1 VWQGRHVVVTGGAGA
16 LGTAVVTAFAD
27 AGAVVHVPVRGA
39 SVPATGADL
48 RVQMVGGID
57 LTDEAAVTAFYAALP
72 DGLWASVHL
81 AGGFAM
87 APLTETSLAD
97 LRGQLDINLVTTF
110 LCCREAV
117 RRFRRRGAG
126 QAQGEQGGRLVNVAS
141 RAALQPEKGKAAY
154 SVAKAGV
161 VALTTSLAE
170 ELRAEGIA
178 VNAVAPGT
186 IDTAANRAAMP
197 GADATRFVPPDQ
209 IADVIVYLA
218 SPASR
223 AVSGA
228 IVPVYGR
235 S

>member
-1 VWQGRHVVVTGGAGA
+1 VTGGAGA
-16 LGTAVVTAFAD
+16 LGMAVVAAFAD

-39 SVPATGADL
+39 SAPAPGADV
-48 RVQMVGGID
+48 RVHMVGGID
-57 LTDEAAVTAFYAALP
+57 LTDETAVAAFYAALP

-117 RRFRRRGAG
+117 RRFRRRSAG
-126 QAQGEQGGRLVNVAS
+126 PGQSGGEGGRLVNVAS

-154 SVAKAGV
+154 TAAKAAV
-161 VALTTSLAE
+161 VSLTTSLAE
-170 ELRAEGIA
+170 ELRGEGIA

-197 GADATRFVPPDQ
+197 GADATRFVPPAQ

-223 AVSGA
+223 VVSGA

>member
-1 VWQGRHVVVTGGAGA
+1 VTGGAGA
-16 LGTAVVTAFAD
+16 LGAAVVTAFAD

-39 SVPATGADL
+39 SVPAAGADL

-72 DGLWASVHL
+72 DELWASVHL

-87 APLTETSLAD
+87 APLAETSLAD

-126 QAQGEQGGRLVNVAS
+126 QGQADLGRLVNVAS

-161 VALTTSLAE
+161 VSLTTSLAE

-178 VNAVAPGT
+178 VNAVAPGI

-197 GADATRFVPPDQ
+197 GADATRFVPPAQ

-223 AVSGA
+223 VVSGA

>member
-1 VWQGRHVVVTGGAGA
+1 VTGGAGA

-39 SVPATGADL
+39 SASAAGADL

-97 LRGQLDINLVTTF
+97 LRGQLDMNLVTTF

-126 QAQGEQGGRLVNVAS
+126 QGDQGGRLVNVAS

-154 SVAKAGV
+154 TVAKAGV
-161 VALTTSLAE
+161 VSLTTSLAE

-197 GADATRFVPPDQ
+197 GADVTRFVPPAR

-218 SPASR
+218 SPASSV
-223 AVSGA
+223 VSGA

>member
-1 VWQGRHVVVTGGAGA
+1 MTGGAGA
-16 LGTAVVTAFAD
+16 LGTSVVAAFAD
-27 AGAVVHVPVRGA
+27 AGAVVHVPVRGP
-39 SVPATGADL
+39 SNPAGGADL
-48 RVQMVGGID
+48 RVHTVGGVD
-57 LTDEAAVTAFYAALP
+57 LTDEAAVVEFYAGLP
-72 DGLWASVHL
+72 DALWASVHL

-97 LRGQLDINLVTTF
+97 LRAQLDINLVTTF

-117 RRFRRRGAG
+117 RRFRRRGT
-126 QAQGEQGGRLVNVAS
+126 GEGGRLVNVAS

-154 SVAKAGV
+154 SAAKAGV
-161 VALTTSLAE
+161 VSLTTSLAE

-178 VNAVAPGT
+178 VNDVAPGT

-197 GADATRFVPPDQ
+197 GADATRFVPAPQ

-218 SPASR
+218 SPANR
-223 AVSGA
+223 VVSGA

>member
-1 VWQGRHVVVTGGAGA
+1 VAGGAGA
-16 LGTAVVTAFAD
+16 LGTSVVAAFAD
-27 AGAVVHVPVRGA
+27 AGAMVHVPVRGP
-39 SVPATGADL
+39 SKPAAGADL
-48 RVQMVGGID
+48 RVHVVGGVD
-57 LTDEAAVTAFYAALP
+57 LTDEAAVVAFYAGLP
-72 DGLWASVHL
+72 DALWASVHL

-87 APLTETSLAD
+87 APLTETSLGD
-97 LRGQLDINLVTTF
+97 LRAQLDINLVTTF

-117 RRFRRRGAG
+117 RRIRRRGDREGG
-126 QAQGEQGGRLVNVAS
+126 QLVNVAS

-154 SVAKAGV
+154 SAAKAGV
-161 VALTTSLAE
+161 VSLTTSLAE

-186 IDTAANRAAMP
+186 IDTPANRAAMP
-197 GADATRFVPPDQ
+197 GADATRFVPPAQ

-218 SPASR
+218 SPANR
-223 AVSGA
+223 LVSGA